1 MFYIYKSTFDLSK
14 SPLFNIL
21 LFKLPNGKVLL
32 MLDVHHIIFD
42 GASLNN
48 FVMELCKT
56 YNKEGLPA
64 LDISYKDFA
73 VWENDM
79 IKSNGFKESKDFW
92 INEFTGDIPVLD
104 LPTINTRPTK
114 KSYEGKTYVTS
125 LSKDITEVLNQFANI
140 NNVTPYM
147 IMLAC
152 YYILL
157 YNYTNQE
164 EIIVGTPV
172 SGRIYKELEPLL
184 GMFVNSI
191 PLKNTILPSTSFK
204 EFLNSIKTSC
214 INAFAHQDY
223 PFDMLVNDLKVTKDA
238 SRNPLF
244 DTMFTYQS
252 NGLGIIDFDGISGA
266 YVTPMSN
273 TSKFDISLDVLPI
286 NNELQLSFEYS
297 IKLFDEIFI
306 SNFANSYERILKS
319 ILKNP
324 DILIANISTLE
335 KNDNNNVVYRFNE
348 IKLDDSK
355 DIENVNL
362 FTKELYTLSNANS
375 TSKNELSSYQKLN
388 SKANEFANVLND
400 YETENLDNI
409 VPINELESQIKN
421 IFEKLLSTPNIGID
435 DNFFDLGGD
444 SVAAINLQIELL
456 KSNLELTYSDIFE
469 CPTIRTLAEK
479 ISSNQS

>member
-1 MFYIYKSTFDLSK
+1 
-14 SPLFNIL
+14 
-21 LFKLPNGKVLL
+21 

-48 FVMELCKT
+48 FVIELCKA
-56 YNKEGLPA
+56 YNEEELPL

-79 IKSNGFKESKDFW
+79 IKSNGFKESKEFW
-92 INEFTGDIPVLD
+92 INQFTGSIPILN
-104 LPTINTRPTK
+104 LPTINARPTK
-114 KSYEGKTYVTS
+114 KSYEGQTYVTS
-125 LSKDITEVLNQFANI
+125 ISKEIAENINKFANK

-157 YNYTNQE
+157 YNYTGQKD
-164 EIIVGTPV
+164 IIIGTPV

-191 PLKNTILPSTSFK
+191 PLKNTILPNISFK
-204 EFLNSIKTSC
+204 EFLSSIKTSC
-214 INAFAHQDY
+214 VNAFAHQDY
-223 PFDMLVNDLKVTKDA
+223 PFDILVNDLKITKDA

-252 NGLGIIDFDGISGA
+252 NGFGLIGFDGISGH
-266 YVTPMSN
+266 YITPMSN

-306 SNFANSYERILKS
+306 SNFAKSYEKILNFILKS
-319 ILKNP
+319 P
-324 DILIANISTLE
+324 DILIDEISIIE
-335 KNDNNNVVYRFNE
+335 NNGINNFIYKFNE
-348 IKLDDSK
+348 IKLDNSK
-355 DIENVNL
+355 DIKDVDL
-362 FTKELYTLSNANS
+362 FTKEISTLNS
-375 TSKNELSSYQKLN
+375 TKDTSNNELSSYQKLN
-388 SKANEFANVLND
+388 SKANEFVTVLND
-400 YETENLDNI
+400 YEAENLDTTA
-409 VPINELESQIKN
+409 PRNELESQISNVFK
-421 IFEKLLSTPNIGID
+421 KLLPVSDISID

-444 SVAAINLQIELL
+444 SLMAINLQIELL
-456 KSNLELTYSDIFE
+456 KSNLELTYADIFE
-469 CPTIRTLAEK
+469 CPTIRSLAEK
-479 ISSNQS
+479 ISSNK